1 MQTATLENTL
11 DPQIKRA
18 HTRTPLDVLAG
29 SARLTGG
36 MRFTGARKLMTSDSR
51 PAAVEPANPPTSDQ
65 AATGDVYRLG
75 HRWLIRGPI
84 EVVFDVLSQ
93 LTEFPTWWSVFKSV
107 ESDDSE
113 FGVGASARVRTR
125 VVLPYDLDWD
135 LTVAAIDRP
144 RLIQLDATVLLAN
157 RFPMRGPLRFTLT
170 ETGDGVEVLNEQVF
184 TSERRLPRPLRA
196 IAQRMFAYNHAWG
209 FDRGGIALQKA
220 VDEAV
225 AERAKATP
233 AS

>member
-1 MQTATLENTL
+1 
-11 DPQIKRA
+11 
-18 HTRTPLDVLAG
+18 
-29 SARLTGG
+29 
-36 MRFTGARKLMTSDSR
+36 MTSHGPSASTDAR
-51 PAAVEPANPPTSDQ
+51 PTSTLA

-75 HRWLIRGPI
+75 HRWLIQGPI
-84 EVVFDVLSQ
+84 DVVFGVLSQ

-107 ESDDSE
+107 ESDDPE

-135 LTVAAIDRP
+135 LTVAAMDRP
-144 RLIQLDATVLLAN
+144 RLLELDATVLLAN
-157 RFPMRGPLRFTLT
+157 RFPLRGPLRFRLS
-170 ETGDGVEVLNEQVF
+170 ETADGVEVLNEQVF

-209 FDRGGIALQKA
+209 FKRGGIALQRA

-225 AERAKATP
+225 AARG
-233 AS
+233 